1 MTNSLI
7 IKAASFSALQFT
19 RWRSAALLCL
29 LLPSLAWS
37 EAADGLNV
45 FSDGEVI
52 YAEQINENFRYVLE
66 NGGCSV
72 NQVEG
77 GARFDGV
84 NVVPDES

>member
-52 YAEQINENFRYVLE
+52 YAEQTNENSRYILE
-66 NGGCSV
+66 N
-72 NQVEG
+72 
-77 GARFDGV
+77 
-84 NVVPDES
+84 